1 MANKEYSTG
10 EITILWQPEKCIH
23 AGICVKTLPNVY
35 NPKEKP
41 WIKPKNA
48 SPEELI
54 NQVAKCPS
62 GALSM
67 KQDYQMQI
75 RIEREDNGRKG
86 RFVVYVNDEFAG
98 EMTYVWAG
106 TSKFIIDHTG
116 VEESFGGKGLGRQ
129 LVMKA
134 VEYARNNALK
144 ILPLCPFAKKV
155 FDKETGIGDV
165 RA

>member
-1 MANKEYSTG
+1 
-10 EITILWQPEKCIH
+10 
-23 AGICVKTLPNVY
+23 
-35 NPKEKP
+35 
-41 WIKPKNA
+41 
-48 SPEELI
+48 
-54 NQVAKCPS
+54 
-62 GALSM
+62 
-67 KQDYQMQI
+67 
-75 RIEREDNGRKG
+75 
-86 RFVVYVNDEFAG
+86 
-98 EMTYVWAG
+98 VWAG